1 MKFIIYFFIILYLT
15 SCSSKYDKNVSNK
28 EKFMINMD
36 ENINFDDFNKK
47 LDIYLESSNYPDIT
61 N

>member
-15 SCSSKYDKNVSNK
+15 GCSTKYDKNVSNK

>member
-1 MKFIIYFFIILYLT
+1 MKLAIYFFIILFLT
-15 SCSSKYDKNVSNK
+15 SCSSKYGKNVSNK

-47 LDIYLESSNYPDIT
+47 LDIYLESSNYPDIS